1 MAISTSST
9 MQNSKIGIITNF
21 QDISDHFKSL
31 NQRYCTNIKSLVD
44 NLELSCKNQMMDLKE
59 EKKESLLKDVTYHKQ
74 LYLLSTSRLNVVPK
88 RDYEEKLNGCRL
100 CQIPKSRSPIY
111 KCSECKN
118 FYYCQKCFFLCID
131 KHPHMFLPADLSQQM
146 RNIMEESNALLQR
159 RPAVNSKY
167 NAKVMNMKDLMFK
180 IPYGSSKEFVI
191 KIKFKNTGKDKWKK
205 GTIFIDYPKDS
216 EIRKFKECINQECDP
231 GKEIEVNATIPE
243 MDKVFPGL
251 YTVKLGLLLPNRQDS
266 FFGELALV
274 KIMVG
279 LDNLN

>member
-1 MAISTSST
+1 MDISSSST
-9 MQNSKIGIITNF
+9 MQNSKTSIITNF

-44 NLELSCKNQMMDLKE
+44 GLELSCKNQMMDLKE
-59 EKKESLLKDVTYHKQ
+59 EKKESFIKDITYHKQ
-74 LYLLSTSRLNVVPK
+74 LYLLSTSRLNIVPK
-88 RDYEEKLNGCRL
+88 RDYEDKDCGCRL

-131 KHPHMFLPADLSQQM
+131 KHPHMFLPMIM
-146 RNIMEESNALLQR
+146 RFQKLLGI
-159 RPAVNSKY
+159 RPPARISLYNSKF
-167 NAKVMNMKDLMFK
+167 NAKVMNMNDLEFK
-180 IPYGSSKEFVI
+180 VPYGSSKEFVI
-191 KIKFKNTGKDKWKK
+191 KIKFKNTGRDKWKK

-216 EIRKFKECINQECDP
+216 EIRKFKECIDQECDP
-231 GKEIEVNATIPE
+231 GKEIEVNATVPE
-243 MDKVFPGL
+243 MDKIFPGL
-251 YTVKLGLLLPNRQDS
+251 YTVKLGLLVPNRQDT
-266 FFGELALV
+266 FFGEFALV

>member
-1 MAISTSST
+1 
-9 MQNSKIGIITNF
+9 
-21 QDISDHFKSL
+21 
-31 NQRYCTNIKSLVD
+31 
-44 NLELSCKNQMMDLKE
+44 
-59 EKKESLLKDVTYHKQ
+59 
-74 LYLLSTSRLNVVPK
+74 
-88 RDYEEKLNGCRL
+88 
-100 CQIPKSRSPIY
+100 
-111 KCSECKN
+111 
-118 FYYCQKCFFLCID
+118 
-131 KHPHMFLPADLSQQM
+131 MFLPADLSQQM
-146 RNIMEESNALLQR
+146 RNIFEDSQALLQR
-159 RPAVNSKY
+159 KPAINPKY

>member
-1 MAISTSST
+1 MDISSSST
-9 MQNSKIGIITNF
+9 MQNSKTSIITNF

-44 NLELSCKNQMMDLKE
+44 GLELSCKNQMMDLKE
-59 EKKESLLKDVTYHKQ
+59 EKKESFIKDITYHKQ
-74 LYLLSTSRLNVVPK
+74 LYLLSTSRLNIVPK
-88 RDYEEKLNGCRL
+88 RDYDETLCDCRL

-131 KHPHMFLPADLSQQM
+131 KHPHMFLPPDLSQQM
-146 RNIMEESNALLQR
+146 KKIMAESQVNLSR
-159 RPAVNSKY
+159 RPTTNSKL
-167 NAKVMNMKDLMFK
+167 NAKVMNMKDLEFK

-191 KIKFKNTGKDKWKK
+191 KIKFKNTGRDKWKK

-216 EIRKFKECINQECDP
+216 EIRKFKECIDQECDP
-231 GKEIEVNATIPE
+231 DKEIEVNATVPE
-243 MDKVFPGL
+243 MDKIFPGL
-251 YTVKLGLLLPNRQDS
+251 YTVKLGLLVPNRQDT
-266 FFGELALV
+266 FFGEFALV